1 MPHSLLLLLKGPMQS
16 WGDESRY
23 KTRATATTPTKSGIV
38 GLIAAAQGRRRTDE
52 IEDLAALKLAVR
64 VDQSGSLLRDY
75 QTAQPWQTKPN
86 SAGQLVT
93 RYFLSDAAFLVAV
106 ESEDRAQLENIAAAL
121 KSPVF
126 PLFMGRRSCPVHPGL
141 VVGLIDTDGEQ
152 ALRGHDTWYAT
163 DQHKKQSPKDVS
175 LALYRDAAPTET
187 GGVPRQDVPLS
198 FDPQHRHYGWRDVI
212 RSDDVEIQNP
222 DGKERVSPRD
232 IYFETVVQA

>member
-1 MPHSLLLLLKGPMQS
+1 MQS
-16 WGDESRY
+16 WGDESRF

-52 IEDLAALKLAVR
+52 IEDLAALKMAVR

-75 QTAQPWQTKPN
+75 QTAQPWQTRPN
-86 SAGQLVT
+86 DSAQLVT

-106 ESEDRAQLENIAAAL
+106 ESEDRALLENIADAL
-121 KSPVF
+121 KSPAF

-141 VVGLIDTDGEQ
+141 VVGILDAAGEQ
-152 ALRGHDTWYAT
+152 ALRNHETWYAT
-163 DQHKKQSPKDVS
+163 AQHKKQSPKDIS
-175 LALYRDAAPTET
+175 LALYRDALPAEE

-198 FDPQHRHYGWRDVI
+198 FDPQHRRYGWRDVI
-212 RSDDVEIQNP
+212 RCDDVEMHNP
-222 DGKERVSPRD
+222 EGKEHTSPRD

>member
-1 MPHSLLLLLKGPMQS
+1 MQS
-16 WGDESRY
+16 WGDESRF

-75 QTAQPWQTKPN
+75 QTAQDWQRKPN
-86 SAGQLVT
+86 EAAQLVT

-106 ESEDRAQLENIAAAL
+106 ESDDRALLEKISDAL
-121 KSPVF
+121 RKPAF

-141 VVGLIDTDGEQ
+141 VVGIVDNAGEQ
-152 ALRGHDTWYAT
+152 ALREHKTWYAT
-163 DQHKKQSPKDVS
+163 SQHKRQSPKGIS
-175 LALYRDAAPTET
+175 LALYRDALPSEE

-198 FDPQHRHYGWRDVI
+198 FDPQHRRYGWRDVI
-212 RSDDVEIQNP
+212 RCDDVEIHNP
-222 DGKERVSPRD
+222 EGKEHPSPRD